1 MLSVRKKC
9 VTFDVVLHI
18 GTPLPYGDFTFL
30 GLHCGEI
37 NTEHLFSNTIYSQ
50 NTRGSYLLIFSKGK
64 TNHCKFY
71 TIFFKIQGKKLNKLA

>member
-1 MLSVRKKC
+1 MSAAMLSVRKKC

-37 NTEHLFSNTIYSQ
+37 NTEHLFSNTICSQ

-64 TNHCKFY
+64 Q
-71 TIFFKIQGKKLNKLA
+71 TIVSFTRFFSRYKERS

>member
-1 MLSVRKKC
+1 MLAAMLSVRKKC

-37 NTEHLFSNTIYSQ
+37 KTEHLFSMCSQ

-64 TNHCKFY
+64 
-71 TIFFKIQGKKLNKLA
+71 QPL